1 MPFVT
6 MKKYNISPEYG
17 IFARFTPPFHKA
29 LFPISSFVLGLV
41 PKMLRSNAD
50 VKIAKKQPMAII
62 LPCTFFILSRPRRI
76 KRFYIYTEADSLL
89 KTLPVIIICAKDS
102 LHKVIAR

>member
-29 LFPISSFVLGLV
+29 LFPISSFVLGFF
-41 PKMLRSNAD
+41 PK
-50 VKIAKKQPMAII
+50 
-62 LPCTFFILSRPRRI
+62 C
-76 KRFYIYTEADSLL
+76 
-89 KTLPVIIICAKDS
+89 
-102 LHKVIAR
+102 